1 MSAAASPDEIKQA
14 SGKLASHFG
23 GYAATW
29 TIDLGARVGM
39 FAALR
44 DAPAGLTS
52 TELARLLEADQ
63 VYVDVW
69 CRNAYAAELLEQSD
83 GRYIL
88 PPAMAA
94 LLLDRDHPAYSS
106 GTAMVMTALRDVFVA
121 LRERTRTG
129 ERIWWDTAP
138 REFVDGVA
146 ESSRS
151 FYSRLLT
158 FFDGRQELRQALE
171 GGGTLLEVGVGYGGG
186 LLRLAQRFPAAR
198 FIGTDGDEHSLG
210 RAREAFA
217 QAGLAD
223 RARFVRSTFEAY
235 DEAEVADLALINISL
250 HEARDLPRTIAS
262 MRRALRPGGRLVVS
276 EFPFPPDVTALRTPP
291 ARVMAAIQYFEAS
304 IGDQLL
310 PTSAFV
316 KLLEEAGLHEIE
328 TIEITPV
335 HVVILGRR
343 SPG

>member
-1 MSAAASPDEIKQA
+1 MSVSPDEIKQA
-14 SGKLASHFG
+14 AGKVAAHFG

-29 TIDLGARVGM
+29 TMDLGVRVGL

-52 TELARLLEADQ
+52 AELARRLEADET
-63 VYVDVW
+63 YVDVW
-69 CRNAYAAELLEQSD
+69 CRNAYAAELLDLAD
-83 GRYIL
+83 GRYVL
-88 PPAMAA
+88 PRAMAA
-94 LLLDRDHPAYSS
+94 LLLDRDHPAYAG
-106 GTAMVMTALRDVFVA
+106 GTAMVMTALRDVLAA

-151 FYSRLLT
+151 FYSRLLA
-158 FFDGRQELRQALE
+158 FFDGRENLRQTLE
-171 GGGTLLEVGVGYGGG
+171 GGGTLLEVGVGYGAG

-210 RAREAFA
+210 RARDAFA

-223 RARFVRSTFEAY
+223 RARFVRSTFEDY
-235 DEAEVADLALINISL
+235 DESEVADVALINISL
-250 HEARDLPRTIAS
+250 HEARDLRRTVAS
-262 MRRALRPGGRLVVS
+262 MHRALRPGGRLVVS

-310 PTSAFV
+310 PTSRFV
-316 KLLEEAGLHEIE
+316 ELLEETGLREIE
-328 TIEITPV
+328 TVEITPV
-335 HVVILGRR
+335 HVVILGSR
-343 SPG
+343 STG